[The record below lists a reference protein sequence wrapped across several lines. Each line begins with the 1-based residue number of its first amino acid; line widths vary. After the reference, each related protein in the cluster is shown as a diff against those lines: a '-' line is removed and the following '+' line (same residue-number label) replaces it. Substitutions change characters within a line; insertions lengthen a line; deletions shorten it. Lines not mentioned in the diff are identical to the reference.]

1 MIGLAK
7 APAFAL
13 CIAVIACRMGM
24 SVSRD
29 TRSIGMNTTSTVV
42 QSIVAVIL
50 LDAIVGETWDR
61 IVAASRINPLLLVGI
76 CLLYTSPSPRD

>member
-1 MIGLAK
+1 VIGLAK

-50 LDAIVGETWDR
+50 LDALFAV
-61 IVAASRINPLLLVGI
+61 LLQELG
-76 CLLYTSPSPRD
+76 L